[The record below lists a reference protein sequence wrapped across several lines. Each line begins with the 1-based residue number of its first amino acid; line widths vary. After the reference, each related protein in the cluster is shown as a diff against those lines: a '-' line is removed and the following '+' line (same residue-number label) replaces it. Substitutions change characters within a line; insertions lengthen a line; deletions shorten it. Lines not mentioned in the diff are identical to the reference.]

1 MYTMEDLKTNRDAQ
15 ITVGSIV
22 FFLLAFPLYF
32 GFAAG
37 NADDS
42 LSGSVVA
49 DYRVNGELTYV
60 ELDSDTVYVADGTPW
75 SDTFNTDAVNNADE
89 MNIVGLRVTLSYGED
104 DESGGDGLACPG
116 GQNAADTITGTAT
129 HLNFTETADG
139 QNSGADGSHEV
150 TTEWYNSSMV
160 GGEVIEGLSMDDIKE
175 QIDSMGAGL
184 GEHLVE
190 ISVSAQAGNEPSPAC
205 SRSDDGQ
212 EVSYVVEL
220 IVFDYTIVPVIE
232 VQGS

>member
-1 MYTMEDLKTNRDAQ
+1 MEDLKTNRDAQ

-37 NADDS
+37 NADAS

-49 DYRVNGELTYV
+49 DYKVNGELTYV
-60 ELDSDTVYVADGTPW
+60 QLDSGTEYVADGTPW
-75 SDTFNTDAVNNADE
+75 TDTFNTDAVDGADE
-89 MNIVGLRVTLSYGED
+89 MNIVGLRLSLSYGED
-104 DESGGDGLACPG
+104 ETANGPGCLAPG
-116 GQNAADTITGTAT
+116 ASNSDPDTISGTAS
-129 HLNFTETADG
+129 HLNFTESADG
-139 QNSGADGSHEV
+139 TNNDGSGSHEV
-150 TTEWYNSSMV
+150 TSEWYNSSMV
-160 GGEVIEGLSMDDIKE
+160 GGEVIEGLSMDEIKE

-220 IVFDYTIVPVIE
+220 IVFDYTIAPFIE
-232 VQGS
+232 VQAD

>member
-32 GFAAG
+32 GLAAG
-37 NADDS
+37 NADTS

-49 DYRVNGELTYV
+49 DYKVNGELTYV
-60 ELDSDTVYVADGTPW
+60 QLDSGTEYVADGTPW
-75 SDTFNTDAVNNADE
+75 TDTFNTDAVDGADE
-89 MNIVGLRVTLSYGED
+89 MNIVGLRVSLSYGED
-104 DESGGDGLACPG
+104 EQARPGLLCNS
-116 GQNAADTITGTAT
+116 QTAADTITGTAT
-129 HLNFTETADG
+129 HLNFTETGDG
-139 QNSGADGSHEV
+139 QNGGADGSHEV

-160 GGEVIEGLSMDDIKE
+160 GGEVIEGLSMDEIKE

-184 GEHLVE
+184 GEHIVE

-212 EVSYVVEL
+212 EISYVVEL
-220 IVFDYTIVPVIE
+220 VVFDYTIAPFIE
-232 VQGS
+232 VQVD